1 MSNIDIVYVLIGNSF
16 IQSFVLVVITMI
28 ALDHFVVDTSVVHVN
43 VLIVVNS
50 FM

>member
-28 ALDHFVVDTSVVHVN
+28 ALDQLAGSDN
-43 VLIVVNS
+43 ALQ
-50 FM
+50 